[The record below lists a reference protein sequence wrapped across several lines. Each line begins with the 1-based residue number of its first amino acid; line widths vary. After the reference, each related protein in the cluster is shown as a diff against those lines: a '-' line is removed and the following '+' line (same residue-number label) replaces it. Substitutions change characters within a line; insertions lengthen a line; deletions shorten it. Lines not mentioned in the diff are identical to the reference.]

1 MGAAASRAHAAAHG
15 APALRAVSALLVVIM
30 AGCAAPPPERVVLLP
45 ADTERPIGGVVV
57 RSGSAE
63 VVLAEPF
70 AEATVS
76 RDGRVQAARSD
87 AATVEQRYGRWL
99 VLRPAAP
106 RVWTLLFDTG
116 RERWDEAALE
126 ALLPALR
133 ESLAADPSAQL
144 RLTGHTDSVGAVEDN
159 DRLSLRRATLL
170 RDELVRRGLPEQRL
184 QAVGRGEREPRVAT
198 PDEVPEPANRR
209 VEITLR

>member
-1 MGAAASRAHAAAHG
+1 MDAAAPRAHAAAPG
-15 APALRAVSALLVVIM
+15 ATARRAASALLVVTL

-45 ADTERPIGGVVV
+45 ADAERPIGGVVV

-63 VVLAEPF
+63 AVLTEPF

-76 RDGRVQAARSD
+76 RGGRVQTGRSD
-87 AATVEQRYGRWL
+87 AAAVEQRYGRWL

-106 RVWTLLFDTG
+106 RAWTLLFDTG
-116 RERWDEAALE
+116 RERWDDAALE

-133 ESLAADPSAQL
+133 EALAADPSAQL
-144 RLTGHTDSVGAVEDN
+144 RLTGHTDRVGAVEDN

-170 RDELVRRGLPEQRL
+170 RDELVRRGLPEPRL
-184 QAVGRGEREPRVAT
+184 QAVGRGEREPRVDT